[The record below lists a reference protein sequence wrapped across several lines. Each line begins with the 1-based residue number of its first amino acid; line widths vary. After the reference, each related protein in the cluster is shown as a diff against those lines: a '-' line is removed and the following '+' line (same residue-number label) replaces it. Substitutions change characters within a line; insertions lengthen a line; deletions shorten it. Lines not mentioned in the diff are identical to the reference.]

1 MVPLRL
7 RIALSL
13 LLAIGISSFIMHYV
27 NNNSSEYSA
36 DTYQAPR
43 VDLSRMSDDLKQQ
56 TESITSS
63 ITSTLLAIQL
73 PRIELPQDDT
83 YVFTDS
89 PSPVEPGTDSV
100 DFVPEEPS
108 TLPIE
113 TPASPPA
120 QIPTEIPP
128 EERPPLY
135 PTTPP
140 RPTMPPAVSKPP
152 APSKTPVPTKIPKP
166 TVATYPPI
174 TDNKRPGSNLN
185 EIFTEVEKR
194 ACVPAALL
202 MAIKSV
208 ETGERFKNDTSKTIE
223 IYNTYGWW
231 KTGTGDPC
239 YGYGYHTQ
247 IGIVPQDSVKA
258 GTKCSSAVGN
268 PTDIKIMGLLQVS
281 EWEQQ
286 VTRKSTVTHV
296 PGDFD
301 RRVLFDNVLIFAY
314 ATKGRVA
321 KSPQPSCSDWPVETV
336 KLAAEKHHG
345 VCKYDYGTGNAG
357 DYCQKI
363 WDLYRS
369 FK

>member
-1 MVPLRL
+1 M
-7 RIALSL
+7 A
-13 LLAIGISSFIMHYV
+13 
-27 NNNSSEYSA
+27 
-36 DTYQAPR
+36 
-43 VDLSRMSDDLKQQ
+43 DDLKQQ
-56 TESITSS
+56 TESITGS

-73 PRIELPQDDT
+73 PKIEFPQNNTFLSSDTPSPIEPGPDPLDFVQEEHSPLPVELPSPLPT
-83 YVFTDS
+83 RIPVEIPEEI
-89 PSPVEPGTDSV
+89 PSPL
-100 DFVPEEPS
+100 PS
-108 TLPIE
+108 
-113 TPASPPA
+113 A
-120 QIPTEIPP
+120 
-128 EERPPLY
+128 PL
-135 PTTPP
+135 
-140 RPTMPPAVSKPP
+140 RPTMPPVVTKPP
-152 APSKTPVPTKIPKP
+152 EPTKTPAPTKIPKP

-174 TDNKRPGSNLN
+174 TDNKRPGSNLQ
-185 EIFTEVEKR
+185 EIFAEVEKR

-202 MAIKSV
+202 MTIKSV
-208 ETGERFKNDTSKTIE
+208 ETGERFKNDSSKTIE

-286 VTRKSTVTHV
+286 VTRKSTIAHI

-301 RRVLFDNVLIFAY
+301 RRVLFDNTLIFAY